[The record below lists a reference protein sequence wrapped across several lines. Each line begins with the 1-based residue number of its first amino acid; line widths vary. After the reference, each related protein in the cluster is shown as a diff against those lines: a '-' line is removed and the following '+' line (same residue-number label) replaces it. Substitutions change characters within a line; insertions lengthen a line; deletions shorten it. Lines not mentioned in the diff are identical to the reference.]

1 MNAELRIGL
10 GFDAHRLAAG
20 RPLVLGGVDL
30 DFERGLAGHS
40 DGDAL
45 LHALS
50 DALLGSVGLPDIG
63 TLFPDDDPSYK
74 GADSARLLAE
84 VLERVR
90 AAGGRPVN
98 VDVVVVCDR
107 PKLQPHVPA
116 IRTRLAGLLGL
127 APDAVGI
134 KAKTTE
140 GTAIADRE
148 SIAVMA
154 TVLVRVAS

>member
-10 GFDAHRLAAG
+10 GLDAHRLAAG

>member
-10 GFDAHRLAAG
+10 GFDAHRLVAG
-20 RPLVLGGVDL
+20 RPLILGGVGL
-30 DFERGLAGHS
+30 GFELGLAGHS

-45 LHALS
+45 LHAVA
-50 DALLGSVGLPDIG
+50 DALLGSLGLPDIG
-63 TLFPDDDPSYK
+63 TLFPDDDPDYK

-84 VLERVR
+84 VLDRVR

-98 VDVVVVCDR
+98 VDVVVICDR
-107 PKLQPHVPA
+107 PKLQPHAPA
-116 IRTRLAGLLGL
+116 IRARLAGLLGL

-140 GTAIADRE
+140 GTAIADRD

-154 TVLVRVAS
+154 TVLVRAER

>member
-20 RPLVLGGVDL
+20 RPLMLGGVDL
-30 DFERGLAGHS
+30 GFERGLAGHS

-50 DALLGSVGLPDIG
+50 DALLGSLGLPDIG
-63 TLFPDDDPSYK
+63 TLFPDDDPNYK
-74 GADSARLLAE
+74 GADSARLLTE